1 MGKSFFYAFLIA
13 LGVLVLL
20 FFPIYLQI
28 DGHYDMNR
36 RKFGFGVYLYR
47 RLRIL
52 GGYIGVYR
60 GGIALHVSEKKAFLV
75 PYNKMNSERKRFS
88 FMRTFRL
95 VSCVLTTEMGAE
107 YLLPVSYAHVFLRTY
122 FFALGG
128 EKERIENNVWLTD
141 GDVLR
146 VSATLTLRFNIF
158 LILKNVIKFIKEKI
172 QSLWRKKNEKST
184 V

>member
-1 MGKSFFYAFLIA
+1 MGKPFFYAVITVVGIFA
-13 LGVLVLL
+13 LL
-20 FFPIYLQI
+20 FFPIYLQT

-36 RKFGFGVYLYR
+36 RKFAFGLYLYG
-47 RLRIL
+47 RLRL
-52 GGYIGVYR
+52 FGGYVGVYR

-95 VSCVLTTEMGAE
+95 VSCVLTTETGAE
-107 YLLPVSYAHVFLRTY
+107 YLLPMSYAHVFLRTY
-122 FFALGG
+122 FFTIGG
-128 EKERIENNVWLTD
+128 EKEHIENNIWLTD

-146 VSATLTLRFNIF
+146 VSASVTLRFNLF
-158 LILKNVIKFIKEKI
+158 LILKNLIKFLKEKI
-172 QSLWRKKNEKST
+172 KLWRKKKEKST